1 MTAPAKYLDKSLPVG
16 ALAMM
21 FLDESLP
28 TDVLDNAATE
38 ALWDQCVKIWGT
50 RAHDEWP
57 RFKAQ
62 AEGE

>member
-1 MTAPAKYLDKSLPVG
+1 MTK
-16 ALAMM
+16 

-28 TDVLDNAATE
+28 SGVLDNAESE
-38 ALWDQCVKIWGT
+38 ALWDACVAIWGA

-62 AEGE
+62 AEASCQS